1 MTATSS
7 AVLRGS
13 SRSTM
18 QRLKDAWFSFREAR
32 ERRRA
37 VREMQLLDNRTLKDI
52 GINRS
57 EIMSVVHGNQKD
69 RRRRQ
74 SRP

>member
-7 AVLRGS
+7 TIQRGS

-32 ERRRA
+32 ERRRT

-57 EIMSVVHGNQKD
+57 EILSVVHATQKD
-69 RRRRQ
+69 RRA
-74 SRP
+74 RP